1 MTINFVSELD
11 AASQAVAS
19 FIQTIPDTALD
30 QPGETEAWSVKQI
43 IAHLAH
49 SHNVYMM
56 IVTLARENHF
66 VEVLL
71 SPALPGWQPVRV
83 TNEQVRACTTS
94 AAAATIF
101 QDTFAQ
107 LRAMLIS
114 LTPQDLDRPFPM
126 YELETPTAAH
136 LTTLR
141 QRVIQT
147 ATEHLYEHLAQIQ
160 SSLAANQGTPA

>member
-30 QPGETEAWSVKQI
+30 QQVDTDAWSVKQI
-43 IAHLAH
+43 IAHLAY
-49 SHNVYMM
+49 SHNFYMI

-66 VEVLL
+66 VDVIL
-71 SPALPGWQPVRV
+71 SPSLSR
-83 TNEQVRACTTS
+83 TNEQVLACTTS
-94 AAAATIF
+94 AAAATLF

-114 LTPQDLDRPFPM
+114 LTPQDLDRPFQM
-126 YELETPTAAH
+126 YEMETTTAH
-136 LTTLR
+136 ITTLR
-141 QRVIQT
+141 QRVIQS
-147 ATEHLYEHLAQIQ
+147 ATEHMYEHLAQIQ
-160 SSLAANQGTPA
+160 SSLGANQGTQA

>member
-19 FIQTIPDTALD
+19 FIQTIPDIALD
-30 QPGETEAWSVKQI
+30 QQVETDAWSVKQI

-49 SHNVYMM
+49 SHNFYMI

-66 VEVLL
+66 VEVHL
-71 SPALPGWQPVRV
+71 SPSLSGWQQVRV

-94 AAAATIF
+94 AAAANIF

-126 YELETPTAAH
+126 VELETTTAQI
-136 LTTLR
+136 TTLR

-147 ATEHLYEHLAQIQ
+147 ATEHMYEHLAQLQ
-160 SSLAANQGTPA
+160 STLGANQGTQA

>member
-11 AASQAVAS
+11 AACQAVAS

-30 QPGETEAWSVKQI
+30 QQVDTDAWSVKQI
-43 IAHLAH
+43 IAHLAQ
-49 SHNVYMM
+49 SHTFFMI

-66 VEVLL
+66 GDVVL
-71 SPALPGWQPVRV
+71 SPSQSR
-83 TNEQVRACTTS
+83 TNEQVLACTTS
-94 AAAATIF
+94 AAAANIF

-114 LTPQDLDRPFPM
+114 LTPQDLNRPFQM
-126 YELETPTAAH
+126 YEFSTAAQI
-136 LTTLR
+136 TTLQ

-147 ATEHLYEHLAQIQ
+147 ATEHMYEHLAQIQ
-160 SSLAANQGTPA
+160 SSLAANQGTQA

>member
-30 QPGETEAWSVKQI
+30 QQVDTDAWSVKQV
-43 IAHLAH
+43 IAHLAL
-49 SHNVYMM
+49 SHNVYMI

-66 VEVLL
+66 VDVIL
-71 SPALPGWQPVRV
+71 SPSLSGLQ
-83 TNEQVRACTTS
+83 QVRATNQQVLACTTS
-94 AAAATIF
+94 AAAANIF

-107 LRAMLIS
+107 LQAMLMS
-114 LTPQDLDRPFPM
+114 LTPEDLDRPFPM
-126 YELETPTAAH
+126 YELETTTAQI
-136 LTTLR
+136 TTLR

-160 SSLAANQGTPA
+160 SSLATNQGTQA

>member
-30 QPGETEAWSVKQI
+30 QQVDTDAWSVKQI

-49 SHNVYMM
+49 SHTFYMI

-66 VEVLL
+66 VDVIL
-71 SPALPGWQPVRV
+71 SPSLSVWQQVRA
-83 TNEQVRACTTS
+83 TKEQVLACTTS
-94 AAAATIF
+94 AAAANIF

-114 LTPQDLDRPFPM
+114 LTPQDLDRPFQM
-126 YELETPTAAH
+126 YEFSTAAQI
-136 LTTLR
+136 TTLR

-147 ATEHLYEHLAQIQ
+147 ATEHMYEHLAQIQ
-160 SSLAANQGTPA
+160 SSLGANQGTQA

>member
-1 MTINFVSELD
+1 MTINFVSKID

-30 QPGETEAWSVKQI
+30 QQGDTEAWSVKQI

-71 SPALPGWQPVRV
+71 SPSLSGWQQVRA
-83 TNEQVRACTTS
+83 TNAQVRACTTS
-94 AAAATIF
+94 AAAANIF

-114 LTPQDLDRPFPM
+114 LTPQDLDRPFSM
-126 YELETPTAAH
+126 YEFETTTADI
-136 LTTLR
+136 TTLR

-147 ATEHLYEHLAQIQ
+147 ATEHMYEHLAQIQ
-160 SSLAANQGTPA
+160 SSLAANQGTQA

>member
-30 QPGETEAWSVKQI
+30 QQVDTDAWSVKQV

-49 SHNVYMM
+49 SHTFYMI

-71 SPALPGWQPVRV
+71 SPSLSGLQQVRV

-94 AAAATIF
+94 AAAANIF

-114 LTPQDLDRPFPM
+114 LTPQDLDRPFQM
-126 YELETPTAAH
+126 YELETTTAH
-136 LTTLR
+136 ITTLR
-141 QRVIQT
+141 HRVIQT
-147 ATEHLYEHLAQIQ
+147 ATEHMHEHLAQIQ
-160 SSLAANQGTPA
+160 SSLAANQGKQA

>member
-30 QPGETEAWSVKQI
+30 PQVDTDAWSVKQV
-43 IAHLAH
+43 IAHLAL
-49 SHNVYMM
+49 SHNLYMI

-66 VEVLL
+66 VEVIL
-71 SPALPGWQPVRV
+71 SPSLFGWQQVRA
-83 TNEQVRACTTS
+83 TNEQVLACTTS
-94 AAAATIF
+94 AAAANIF

-114 LTPQDLDRPFPM
+114 LTPQDLDRPFQM
-126 YELETPTAAH
+126 YEWQTTTAQI
-136 LTTLR
+136 TTLR

-147 ATEHLYEHLAQIQ
+147 ATEHMYEHLAQIQ
-160 SSLAANQGTPA
+160 SSLAANQGTQA

>member
-30 QPGETEAWSVKQI
+30 QQVETDAWSVKQI

-49 SHNVYMM
+49 SHNFYMI

-66 VEVLL
+66 VEVHL
-71 SPALPGWQPVRV
+71 SPSLSGWQQVRV

-94 AAAATIF
+94 AAAANIF
-101 QDTFAQ
+101 QGTFAQ

-126 YELETPTAAH
+126 VELETTTAQI
-136 LTTLR
+136 TTLR

-147 ATEHLYEHLAQIQ
+147 ATEHMYEHLAQIQ
-160 SSLAANQGTPA
+160 SSLGANQGTQA

>member
-1 MTINFVSELD
+1 MSINFVSELD
-11 AASQAVAS
+11 AARQAVAS

-30 QPGETEAWSVKQI
+30 QHGDTDAWSVKQI

-49 SHNVYMM
+49 SHTFFMI

-66 VEVLL
+66 GDVIL
-71 SPALPGWQPVRV
+71 SPSLSR
-83 TNEQVRACTTS
+83 TNEHVLACTTS
-94 AAAATIF
+94 AAAATLF

-114 LTPQDLDRPFPM
+114 LTPQDLDRPFQI
-126 YELETPTAAH
+126 YEGQTTTAQI
-136 LTTLR
+136 TTLR

-147 ATEHLYEHLAQIQ
+147 ATEHMDERLAQIQ
-160 SSLAANQGTPA
+160 SSLAANQGTQA

>member
-30 QPGETEAWSVKQI
+30 QQVDSDAWSVKQI

-49 SHNVYMM
+49 SHNFYMM
-56 IVTLARENHF
+56 IVSLARENHF

-71 SPALPGWQPVRV
+71 SPSLSGWQQVRG
-83 TNEQVRACTTS
+83 TNKRVRACTTS
-94 AAAATIF
+94 AAAANIF

-114 LTPQDLDRPFPM
+114 LTPQDLDRPFQM
-126 YELETPTAAH
+126 YELETSTAH
-136 LTTLR
+136 ITTLR

-147 ATEHLYEHLAQIQ
+147 ATEHMYEHLAQIQ
-160 SSLAANQGTPA
+160 SSLRVNQ

>member
-30 QPGETEAWSVKQI
+30 QQVDTDAWSVKQI

-49 SHNVYMM
+49 SHNFYMI

-66 VEVLL
+66 VEVHL
-71 SPALPGWQPVRV
+71 SPSLSGWQQVRV

-94 AAAATIF
+94 AAAANIF
-101 QDTFAQ
+101 QGTFAQ

-114 LTPQDLDRPFPM
+114 LTPQDLDRPFQM
-126 YELETPTAAH
+126 YEWQTTTAQI
-136 LTTLR
+136 TTLR

-147 ATEHLYEHLAQIQ
+147 ATEHMYEHLAQIQ
-160 SSLAANQGTPA
+160 SSLGANQGTQA

>member
-30 QPGETEAWSVKQI
+30 QQEDTDAWSVKQI
-43 IAHLAH
+43 IAHLAL
-49 SHNVYMM
+49 SHNFYMI

-66 VEVLL
+66 GDVIL
-71 SPALPGWQPVRV
+71 SPSLSSQ
-83 TNEQVRACTTS
+83 QVRATNQQVLACTTG
-94 AAAATIF
+94 AAAAHIF

-114 LTPQDLDRPFPM
+114 LTPQDLDRPFQM
-126 YELETPTAAH
+126 YELETTTAQI
-136 LTTLR
+136 TTLR

-147 ATEHLYEHLAQIQ
+147 ATEHMYEHLAQIQ
-160 SSLAANQGTPA
+160 SSLAANPGTQA

>member
-30 QPGETEAWSVKQI
+30 QPGATEAWSVKQI

-56 IVTLARENHF
+56 IVTLARETHF
-66 VEVLL
+66 VEARLT
-71 SPALPGWQPVRV
+71 PALAGWQSVRV
-83 TNEQVRACTTS
+83 TNAQVRSCTTS
-94 AAAATIF
+94 AAAANIF

-126 YELETPTAAH
+126 YELETPTAH

-147 ATEHLYEHLAQIQ
+147 ATEHLHEHLAQIQ
-160 SSLAANQGTPA
+160 SSLAAKPGTPT

>member
-11 AASQAVAS
+11 AASHAVAS

-30 QPGETEAWSVKQI
+30 QQVDTDAWSVKQV
-43 IAHLAH
+43 IAHLAL

-56 IVTLARENHF
+56 IVTLAKENHF

-71 SPALPGWQPVRV
+71 SPSLSGWQQVRA
-83 TNEQVRACTTS
+83 TNEQVLACTTS
-94 AAAATIF
+94 AAAANIF

-114 LTPQDLDRPFPM
+114 VTSQDLDRPFQM
-126 YELETPTAAH
+126 YELETTTAQI
-136 LTTLR
+136 TTLR

-147 ATEHLYEHLAQIQ
+147 ATEHMYEHLAQIQ
-160 SSLAANQGTPA
+160 SSLAANQGTQA

>member
-1 MTINFVSELD
+1 MTVNFVSELD

-19 FIQTIPDTALD
+19 FIQTIHDTALEHQED
-30 QPGETEAWSVKQI
+30 TDAWSVKQI

-49 SHNVYMM
+49 SHTFYMI
-56 IVTLARENHF
+56 IVTFARENHF
-66 VEVLL
+66 ADVIL
-71 SPALPGWQPVRV
+71 SPSLSSWQQVRA
-83 TNEQVRACTTS
+83 TNEHVRACTTS
-94 AAAATIF
+94 AAAAHIF

-114 LTPQDLDRPFPM
+114 LTPQDLDRPFHM
-126 YELETPTAAH
+126 YELETTTAQ

-147 ATEHLYEHLAQIQ
+147 ATEHMYEHLAQIQ
-160 SSLAANQGTPA
+160 NSLAANQGTQA

>member
-30 QPGETEAWSVKQI
+30 QQVDTDAWSVKQV
-43 IAHLAH
+43 IAHLAL
-49 SHNVYMM
+49 SHNFYMI

-66 VEVLL
+66 IDVIL
-71 SPALPGWQPVRV
+71 SPSLAGLQ
-83 TNEQVRACTTS
+83 QVRATNQQVLACTTS
-94 AAAATIF
+94 AAAMNIF

-114 LTPQDLDRPFPM
+114 LTPQDLDRPFQM
-126 YELETPTAAH
+126 YELETTTAQI
-136 LTTLR
+136 TTLR

-147 ATEHLYEHLAQIQ
+147 ATEHMYEHLAQIQ
-160 SSLAANQGTPA
+160 SSLAAHQGTQA

>member
-1 MTINFVSELD
+1 MAINFVSELD
-11 AASQAVAS
+11 ATGQAVAS
-19 FIQTIPDTALD
+19 FIQTIPDTALNQQVD
-30 QPGETEAWSVKQI
+30 TDAWSVKQI

-49 SHNVYMM
+49 SHNFYMI

-66 VEVLL
+66 VEVHL
-71 SPALPGWQPVRV
+71 SPSLSGWQQVRV

-94 AAAATIF
+94 AAAANIF

-114 LTPQDLDRPFPM
+114 LTPQDLDRPFQM
-126 YELETPTAAH
+126 YELETTTAQI
-136 LTTLR
+136 TTLR

-147 ATEHLYEHLAQIQ
+147 ATEHMYQHLAQIQ
-160 SSLAANQGTPA
+160 SSLEAN

>member
-1 MTINFVSELD
+1 MTINFISELD

-30 QPGETEAWSVKQI
+30 QQVDTDAWSVKQI

-49 SHNVYMM
+49 SHTFFMI

-71 SPALPGWQPVRV
+71 SPSLSGLQQVRA
-83 TNEQVRACTTS
+83 TNQQVRACTTS

-114 LTPQDLDRPFPM
+114 LTPQDLDRPFQM
-126 YELETPTAAH
+126 YEFSTAAQI
-136 LTTLR
+136 TTLR

-147 ATEHLYEHLAQIQ
+147 ATEHMYEHLAQIQ
-160 SSLAANQGTPA
+160 SSLAANQGTQA

>member
-30 QPGETEAWSVKQI
+30 QQGDTDAWSVKQI

-49 SHNVYMM
+49 SHTFYMI

-66 VEVLL
+66 VEVIL
-71 SPALPGWQPVRV
+71 SPSLSSLQQVRA
-83 TNEQVRACTTS
+83 TNEQVCACTTS
-94 AAAATIF
+94 AAAAHIF

-107 LRAMLIS
+107 LRMMLIS
-114 LTPQDLDRPFPM
+114 LMPQDLDQPFQM
-126 YELETPTAAH
+126 YEFSTAAQI
-136 LTTLR
+136 TTLR

-147 ATEHLYEHLAQIQ
+147 ATEHMYEHLAQLQ
-160 SSLAANQGTPA
+160 SSLAANQGTQA